1 MYSNN
6 EQGGSQV
13 PAFLTK
19 LWKLVEDPSTNDL
32 ICWDSSGLS
41 FHVYDQLRFAREVLP
56 LYFKHGNIA
65 SFIRQLNMYG
75 FRKALNVDVGVK
87 VESDNLEFY
96 HQYFQRDQE
105 HLLENIKRKVTQG
118 RGEEM
123 KVKQEDVSKVLQE
136 VRHMKGK
143 QDTITNKMDGLKREN
158 TQLWRE
164 VANLRQKHVKQQQI
178 VNKLIQFL
186 VTMVSAQPQP
196 RNTLK
201 RRMPLMLEDAP
212 SIPKSAK
219 LSKQEDQ
226 NLAELD
232 YSDLLDTSATGPV
245 IKDVTDQSVQ
255 DRIDVA
261 SHHPK
266 SISRRKGSNLE
277 PLVMSLSNSVESNNL
292 DISNNPDN
300 PDNEPTTV
308 VSLEDLND
316 LINAGAGPTTS
327 NAVSQLDANTDL
339 SLDKIDYTDD
349 LNYMDSDLDMV
360 RDILSGNGGGTLQ
373 LDPSTLSGLFT
384 PEAPCPPTPDH
395 VRLLPPFQE
404 NKAEYLT
411 SLVDNSSTEPN
422 PAGNNIVGNE
432 IIEYTGG
439 TDTGGNAFPDFIDL
453 AEDLDDEKPPEPEEY
468 LNPIGHIAFGSDSL
482 DTPLSETLTNPLV
495 TERSGVQIASRGPST
510 DDLD

>member
-226 NLAELD
+226 
-232 YSDLLDTSATGPV
+232 
-245 IKDVTDQSVQ
+245 
-255 DRIDVA
+255 
-261 SHHPK
+261 
-266 SISRRKGSNLE
+266 GSNLE

-339 SLDKIDYTDD
+339 SLDKYVQVLYDLNTKNADNKYGIDYTDD